1 MLIIQSKH
9 FLLHYVKI
17 IRSPKEEIQLS
28 LYAYINIKY
37 ESLIII
43 CCDFYFVLVLDIR

>member
-1 MLIIQSKH
+1 MLIIQNKH

-17 IRSPKEEIQLS
+17 FGSPKEEIQLS
-28 LYAYINIKY
+28 LSAYINIKY

-43 CCDFYFVLVLDIR
+43 CLIFILY